1 MSENNQGRVNFA
13 EPYFTI
19 NPSMFDHKTWDY
31 RSLQKLCKTLGL
43 KQTGTRQ
50 KLIARLQKFHR
61 DHASNRFG
69 AGAFAN
75 IGVQVYSS
83 PTKTKTR
90 VSAKFLSPR
99 VKKATG
105 SPILKKHSSFV
116 DDDCMDVDLEDSE
129 YFASTARTPIR
140 NSSSRKP
147 RSKAARICFSP
158 YNQVHIIPHRLDLKS
173 PVRSM
178 DFEDDD
184 L

>member
-1 MSENNQGRVNFA
+1 M
-13 EPYFTI
+13 
-19 NPSMFDHKTWDY
+19 
-31 RSLQKLCKTLGL
+31 
-43 KQTGTRQ
+43 
-50 KLIARLQKFHR
+50 
-61 DHASNRFG
+61 
-69 AGAFAN
+69 
-75 IGVQVYSS
+75 
-83 PTKTKTR
+83 
-90 VSAKFLSPR
+90 